1 MEAGSSDPADP
12 GSDLAAV
19 PGVVT
24 RPRRLDPADYRGY
37 RARIPS
43 RSARA
48 YNRTRPFTDADTV
61 HHTLRQFLRVAAQQ
75 QVEVLAY
82 CFMPDHLH
90 LIVIA
95 HGANTDLQ
103 RFVRLAKQCSGFAF
117 TRATG
122 HRLWQDSYF
131 NHTVRNVEE
140 LPVLIEYSVSKST
153 SRRTGPLADGLSIL
167 GIERYSREEL
177 LEYVASA
184 RRV

>member
-1 MEAGSSDPADP
+1 M
-12 GSDLAAV
+12 
-19 PGVVT
+19 T
-24 RPRRLDPADYRGY
+24 RPRRLNPADYRGY
-37 RARIPS
+37 RAYSLTICT
-43 RSARA
+43 
-48 YNRTRPFTDADTV
+48 YNRTRPFTDSDIV
-61 HHTLRQFLRVAAQQ
+61 HQTLLQFLRTA
-75 QVEVLAY
+75 VEQRVEILAY

-122 HRLWQDSYF
+122 RRLWQDSYF
-131 NHTVRNVEE
+131 DRTVRSVEE
-140 LPVLIEYSVSKST
+140 LPALVEYT
-153 SRRTGPLADGLSIL
+153 IRNPLRAELVRSPTDYPHWGS
-167 GIERYSREEL
+167 ERYSREEL

>member
-1 MEAGSSDPADP
+1 M
-12 GSDLAAV
+12 
-19 PGVVT
+19 T

-37 RARIPS
+37 RAYSLTICT
-43 RSARA
+43 
-48 YNRTRPFTDADTV
+48 YNRTRPFTDSDIV
-61 HHTLRQFLRVAAQQ
+61 HQTLLQFLRTA
-75 QVEVLAY
+75 VEQRVEILAY

-122 HRLWQDSYF
+122 RRLWQDSYF
-131 NHTVRNVEE
+131 DRTVRSVEE
-140 LPVLIEYSVSKST
+140 LPALVEYT
-153 SRRTGPLADGLSIL
+153 IRNPLRAELVRSPTDYPHWGS
-167 GIERYSREEL
+167 ERYSREEL